1 MIMNTYFRQS
11 KLTSFQRQLNLYGFI
26 RITRG
31 YDAGAYYHPFFLRGK
46 PHIVKLMVRT
56 RIKGTGLKP
65 TSNPDQEPDFYSMN
79 PVWGSA
85 DALSTAISDSFD
97 DLSKPRNLD
106 INYEN
111 SHSNASWSNLESLH
125 LPETPSDE
133 DLRIK
138 ETNHIS
144 QDDFLSQS
152 HALDLGEMKTFKS
165 LQNIQP
171 NSFKNFTSTDSSLR
185 QTFYPKLTRRNAL
198 SFSYMIEK
206 PTPLTHA
213 CFREREEE
221 LYDPYR
227 PIPISLDCQEHPI
240 NNAPD
245 E

>member
-1 MIMNTYFRQS
+1 MIMKTYFRQS

-46 PHIVKLMVRT
+46 PHIVKLMIRT

-65 TSNPDQEPDFYSMN
+65 TSNPDQEPDFYAMN
-79 PVWGSA
+79 PIWGSA
-85 DALSTAISDSFD
+85 NALSTAVSDSFD
-97 DLSKPRNLD
+97 NISKARNID
-106 INYEN
+106 INYED
-111 SHSNASWSNLESLH
+111 SQPNASWSNIESLH
-125 LPETPSDE
+125 WPETQSDE
-133 DLRIK
+133 NLRFK
-138 ETNHIS
+138 ETTHFS

-165 LQNIQP
+165 LRNVQP
-171 NSFKNFTSTDSSLR
+171 NSFKNSTDSSLR
-185 QTFYPKLTRRNAL
+185 PTFHPKLTRRNAL
-198 SFSYMIEK
+198 SFSNMIEK
-206 PTPLTHA
+206 PAPSTNT
-213 CFREREEE
+213 CFKEREEE

-227 PIPISLDCQEHPI
+227 PIPISLDCQEYPI